1 MSLANEVAGEDHELW
16 DAFRKGNEEAFAE
29 ITRLHYRS
37 LFSYGVKFSRDR
49 EFIKDCIQD
58 LFLELWAKRESLG
71 DTGFIKFYLLKSLRR
86 KIHREGSRRN
96 RIQEEAE
103 PDWESDMAVDES
115 IEQKLIGLETD
126 EARWQQLNRQLDLLS
141 RRQQEVIYLK
151 FFETLSNEA
160 IAEVMSISRQAVA
173 NLIYRTIR
181 ELRERM

>member
-1 MSLANEVAGEDHELW
+1 MSLTNEIVGEDHELW
-16 DAFRKGNEEAFAE
+16 NAFRKGDEGAFAQ
-29 ITRLHYRS
+29 ITRIHYRS

-71 DTGFIKFYLLKSLRR
+71 DTGFIKFYLIKSLRR
-86 KIHREGSRRN
+86 KIYREGSRRN
-96 RIQEEAE
+96 RITEEAE
-103 PDWESDMAVDES
+103 PDWESDIPADKS
-115 IEQKLIGLETD
+115 IEQKLIELETD
-126 EARWQQLNRQLDLLS
+126 EARWLQLNRQIGLLPK
-141 RRQQEVIYLK
+141 RQQEAIYLK
-151 FFETLSNEA
+151 FFENLSNEA